1 MSSTAKDDESS
12 EEGSGEEYEDG
23 EYTDEDGSEEQ
34 SEEGTGSEE
43 DEEDEDEEPKLKYQR
58 LGANVMDILKR
69 DSASCMAVHDKFLV
83 GNSSLFCL
91 EVLYWSNKS
100 IPYLLGNGDALGG
113 SVCFRF

>member
-12 EEGSGEEYEDG
+12 EEGSGEEYEEE
-23 EYTDEDGSEEQ
+23 EYTDEEGSEEQ
-34 SEEGTGSEE
+34 SEEGTGSED

-83 GNSSLFCL
+83 SNFLCLFVKTISL
-91 EVLYWSNKS
+91 STK
-100 IPYLLGNGDALGG
+100 
-113 SVCFRF
+113 